1 MKSVKQWDVL
11 WKDEKRKIY
20 DEVIRYFEVERDE
33 KIWFIQAEEF
43 TDFFMEAV
51 FSSIYNKWIEDA
63 QKILWERFQDFQV
76 DLDLLK
82 NN

>member
-1 MKSVKQWDVL
+1 MKSVKQWDIL